1 MSDKI
6 LIIEDDS
13 EVANLIQLALRSSGF
28 KYETAINAREA
39 SSLLPIY
46 GPDLI
51 LLDLMLPDSSGFDII
66 KRIRLTKNTPI
77 IVISARTED
86 VDKVLALD
94 SGADDYI
101 TKPFSIE
108 ELLARVRVAFRN
120 INRVNNLA
128 EQSEECDIRPSY
140 VNGDLY
146 IDFNTQEVT
155 VSGKKI
161 HLTPMEYGTL
171 KILALNTNRVLT
183 YRVLLKNVWGDETV
197 NDTSSLRVTIATL
210 RKKIAEK
217 NPSKFIENHVGV
229 GYRMIE
235 NSE

>member
-1 MSDKI
+1 MTEQV
-6 LIIEDDS
+6 LIIEDDP
-13 EVANLIQLALRSSGF
+13 EVANLIELALRSSGY
-28 KYETAINAREA
+28 KYETAVSARQA

-46 GPDLI
+46 KPDLI

-66 KRIRLTKNTPI
+66 TVVRLTETTPI

-86 VDKVLALD
+86 SDKVLALD

-120 INRVNNLA
+120 ISRSNKYASQLA
-128 EQSEECDIRPSY
+128 ESKDRPNY
-140 VNGDLY
+140 VNGDLQ
-146 IDFNTQEVT
+146 INFEAHNVT
-155 VSGKKI
+155 IAGEDI
-161 HLTPMEYGTL
+161 HLTPMEYGVL
-171 KILALNTNRVLT
+171 EILSQNTTRVLT
-183 YRVLLKNVWGDETV
+183 YHFILKNVWETESI

-210 RKKIAEK
+210 RRKLGEK
-217 NPSKFIENHVGV
+217 SSSKFIETHVGV

-235 NSE
+235 NSD